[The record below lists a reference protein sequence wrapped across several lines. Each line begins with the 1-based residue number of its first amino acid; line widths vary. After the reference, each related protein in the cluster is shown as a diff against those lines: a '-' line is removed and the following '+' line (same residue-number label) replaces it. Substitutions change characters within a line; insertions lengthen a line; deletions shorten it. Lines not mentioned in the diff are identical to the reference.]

1 MTLPINP
8 LPGGDRVTTPNPR
21 QLEAITHP
29 GGPLQV
35 VAGPGTGKT
44 RVITDRVVHL
54 TTERATKPDRIL
66 ALTFTEKAAEEMAGR
81 IRGALTKA
89 GVKGAPTV
97 STFHAFCLQLIEEH
111 PERIGFDAKPKLLVG
126 PLYVQFI
133 AENID
138 RLVTENTDL
147 VGKTNLFAAA
157 VARFVSLCH
166 DERLIGDDLVIQV
179 DAWIKTLGPKDQ
191 KAAKKVR
198 DLAASIP
205 VLLELQRKQN
215 VVSYGDL
222 LTLAV
227 KLLEENDDIRA
238 TAAGAYDYVL
248 VDEYQDNNRA
258 QSDLVRVL
266 AKDHRNICVV
276 GDEDQSIYRFRG
288 ARTGIMRE
296 FLDTWKDEK
305 TGAQPK
311 VVTLEE
317 NYRST
322 PAIIEAGQTLIKH
335 NAQRPEHKTLR
346 RADKSNAT
354 GPEKVRLARCDTD
367 ATERAYLLQEIRRLQ
382 REGRALGEIAILV
395 RSLAHA
401 NMLIAEVRQ
410 AGIGVEVVGG
420 GGLFSNPVVREVLAW
435 LKALHNAEGE
445 EVALHRLIRLQG
457 FGLSHDDQRA
467 LGRAAREQRSALM
480 TLLRASRD
488 GTTSIPHVSS
498 DGYAAIRGFVKI
510 HDKFVADAKVDGRP
524 DVTSL
529 ILEIL
534 DLTGL
539 GRRLKTDNAEDR
551 QSLAALGG
559 LLQAADNYQQ
569 HFPYPSLHGFVRHLD
584 LLEELGHDDT
594 VGVASND
601 AGTVKIMTVH
611 QSKGREF
618 PVVFVHNLHRYP
630 PDNRREWDRKFLDH
644 ITLAG
649 DVDTI
654 HLEEERRVL
663 FVAITRAMSELHIT
677 MSEARADGKVN
688 EPSPY
693 QDDFAGC
700 TLLETKRYTTTDIEA
715 PGAAA
720 GAYRTRR
727 AQEARLTFL
736 VSRLGSHTKG
746 ANVDATLQE
755 CISLVGG
762 LLADGAEGG
771 VEAVER
777 ALKAIGIALP
787 PEVRYLEP
795 DKPKGL
801 VGPLYLSASN
811 LNLYAGCPRQ
821 FYYKHVVRIPE
832 TASFE
837 ARLGTAI
844 HAALE
849 EFHRRHAKPEVAHFH
864 ELAELFEVELADV
877 QFSAEKEKA
886 QGIERGRNILRLYLA
901 EEAARGTNVEH
912 VEKEFTVS
920 LSQDVTLTGKIDRID
935 RLPDGKI
942 RVVDYKTGKLK
953 ARPDYLDDFQ
963 MPIYAWAVQEHL
975 GEKLDSV
982 EVIGLK
988 EVKELKEGPTLER
1001 AVLPWEDGSK
1011 YALTAE
1017 RLEGVKKRVA
1027 EIIIGIR
1034 EGKFDPIPEERR
1046 CGWCRYN
1053 LLCADAW
1060 GVSGEPQ
1067 GGAA

>member
-1 MTLPINP
+1 MTTPINP
-8 LPGGDRVTTPNPR
+8 LPGGERVTTPNSR
-21 QLEAITHP
+21 QLEAITHDK
-29 GGPLQV
+29 GPLQV

-54 TTERATKPDRIL
+54 TTKGAIKPDRIL

-89 GVKGAPTV
+89 SVTGMPNVG
-97 STFHAFCLQLIEEH
+97 TFHAFCLNLIEEH
-111 PERIGFDAKPKLLVG
+111 PERVGFDAKPKLLVG

-138 RLVTENTDL
+138 SLVADNTDL
-147 VGKTNLFAAA
+147 VGKTNLFAANL
-157 VARFVSLCH
+157 ARFVSLCH
-166 DERLIGDDLVIQV
+166 DERILGPDLVAQV
-179 DAWIKTLGPKDQ
+179 DAWIKTLPPKDH
-191 KAAKKVR
+191 KAAKKVH

-227 KLLEENDDIRA
+227 RLLEENDDIRE
-238 TAAGAYDYVL
+238 TVAGAYDYVL

-258 QSDLVRVL
+258 QSDLIRAL
-266 AKDHRNICVV
+266 AKDHCNLCVV

-296 FLDTWKDEK
+296 FLDTWKNRA

-322 PAIIEAGQTLIKH
+322 PAIIEAGQVLIKH
-335 NAQRPEHKTLR
+335 NAQRPDHKTLR
-346 RADKSNAT
+346 RADASTAT
-354 GPEKVRLARCDTD
+354 GPENARLARCDTD
-367 ATERAYLLQEIRRLQ
+367 ATERAYILQEIRRIQ
-382 REGRALGEIAILV
+382 REGRVLGDIAILV

-420 GGLFSNPVVREVLAW
+420 GGLFANPIVREVLAW

-467 LGRAAREQRSALM
+467 LGRATREQRVTLM
-480 TLLRASRD
+480 TLLHAARD
-488 GTTSIPHVSS
+488 GSVSIPHLSRE
-498 DGYAAIRGFVKI
+498 GYAAIRGFVKI
-510 HDKFVADAKVDGRP
+510 HDKFVADAKVEGRP
-524 DVTSL
+524 DVTGL
-529 ILEIL
+529 ILEVL

-644 ITLAG
+644 LTLAG
-649 DVDTI
+649 DVAQI

-677 MSEARADGKVN
+677 LSQARADGKAN

-693 QDDFAGC
+693 QNDFAGC
-700 TLLETKRYTTTDIEA
+700 KLLEARDHRASDIETPGTA
-715 PGAAA
+715 PGV
-720 GAYRTRR
+720 YRTRR
-727 AQEARLTFL
+727 AQEARLTYL
-736 VSRLGSHTKG
+736 VSRLGSHARG
-746 ANVDATLQE
+746 ARVDETLQE
-755 CISLVGG
+755 CIQLVSG
-762 LLADGAEGG
+762 LLADGADGG
-771 VEAVER
+771 VAAVER
-777 ALKAIGIALP
+777 ALKTIGIPLP

-801 VGPLYLSASN
+801 TGPLYLSASN
-811 LNLYAGCPRQ
+811 LNLYDGCPRQ

-849 EFHRRHAKPEVAHFH
+849 EFHRRHAKPTIAHYD
-864 ELAELFEVELADV
+864 ELVDLFETELTDV
-877 QFSAEKEKA
+877 QFSAEKERQ

-901 EEAARGTNVEH
+901 EEAARGTSVEH

-920 LSQDVTLTGKIDRID
+920 LAADVTLTGKIDRID
-935 RLPDGKI
+935 RLPDGRI

-953 ARPDYLDDFQ
+953 PRPDYLEEFQ
-963 MPIYAWAVQEHL
+963 MPIYAWAVQEQM
-975 GEKLDSV
+975 GEKLESV

-988 EVKELKEGPTLER
+988 EIKELKEGPTLER

-1011 YALTAE
+1011 YALTTE

-1027 EIIIGIR
+1027 EIIVGIR
-1034 EGKFDPIPEERR
+1034 EGQFNPTPEERR

-1053 LLCADAW
+1053 LLCSNAW
-1060 GVSGEPQ
+1060 GVAGDVREEKL
-1067 GGAA
+1067 